1 MACLGVSSLVSE
13 VIRYTFYILSIFF
26 IIFFLASVQHMTL
39 FQVGI
44 FGLKYRHV
52 QCCSRPLDLYYSN
65 NTAHHTVAFEACLVD
80 GCCVSW
86 LLSGPRG
93 LHTAECVGAFFAS

>member
-1 MACLGVSSLVSE
+1 MHLLHF
-13 VIRYTFYILSIFF
+13 INIF

-44 FGLKYRHV
+44 FGLKYRYV

-80 GCCVSW
+80 GCCVAVLVAEWPSW
-86 LLSGPRG
+86 RA
-93 LHTAECVGAFFAS
+93 HC